1 MRRVAIVGC
10 PGSGKSTLARRLHD
24 LSGLPIHYLDM
35 LWHLPDGGHVTRD
48 EFDAEH
54 DRIVSQECW
63 IIDGTYLR
71 TLPTRIERA
80 DAVVLLDLPLK
91 ACLEGIR
98 SRIGRPREDLPWQE
112 TELDPEF
119 VRYVESF
126 PEEQLPRIRE
136 LLDARPAG
144 CRLVELHSLEESERA
159 TAPGGCLWQLV
170 APQRATHHL
179 EPKKS
184 F

>member
-1 MRRVAIVGC
+1 MRRAAIVGC

-24 LSGLPIHYLDM
+24 LSGLPLHYLDM
-35 LWHLPDGGHVTRD
+35 LWHLPDGGHVTRE
-48 EFDAEH
+48 EFDAKL
-54 DRIVSQECW
+54 DRLVSQERW

-80 DAVVLLDLPLK
+80 DVVVLLDLPLET
-91 ACLEGIR
+91 CLEGIR

-112 TELDPEF
+112 AELDPEF
-119 VRYVESF
+119 ARYVERF

-144 CRLVELHSLEESERA
+144 CQLVELRSRDEIGHA
-159 TAPGGCLWQLV
+159 TAPGGCLWRLATPSERV
-170 APQRATHHL
+170 AI
-179 EPKKS
+179 
-184 F
+184 